1 MNTMKTLVLK
11 LSLFFLMLG
20 GIAVF
25 GQRSQSEV
33 PGDNFS
39 LEGALELFKKSAS
52 PEEFERLLNSATAKV
67 NNLDLN
73 GDGDIDYIKVIDRN
87 EGNVH
92 AFILRAIVSE
102 TESQDVA
109 VIELEKLSNGKAILQ
124 ITGDADVYGIETIIE
139 PTEEVRINA
148 GTSTARTVVNVW
160 AWPSVQYVYSPYY
173 SSAWISPWGWSMRP
187 VWWHTWRPVDYYV
200 YNPWWESYQPYY
212 SVCNTHRVVYAQQI
226 YRPYRT
232 TSIVVYNRHSTQ
244 IAHYRSTRND
254 NDDHHRGRDGYDDDN
269 GRGRSD
275 DSRSNG
281 RQNNSSY
288 GNDTN
293 GRQRSVSGQN
303 ENSRSSANDWSQI
316 QRQENSNKRSSVNR
330 ELPSSGNRSNS
341 DFQSLPNTP
350 QRNSR
355 SSANDWSQ
363 VQRQEN
369 SNKRSSVNREMPS
382 SGNRSNSDFQS
393 LPNTPQRN
401 SNGQQRQD
409 VSRQWSGDNNN
420 ASRQQVTRPAYEP
433 RSNQRSSSF
442 QMDRRE
448 SSGNPNIQRS
458 GNTGGGGNKSS
469 EHKRGRD

>member
-226 YRPYRT
+226 YRPYRI

-254 NDDHHRGRDGYDDDN
+254 NDDHHRGRDRYDDDN

-330 ELPSSGNRSNS
+330 EMPSSGNRSNS

-369 SNKRSSVNREMPS
+369 SNKRSSINREMPS

-420 ASRQQVTRPAYEP
+420 TSRQQVTRPAYEP